1 MILTRYFTIV
11 IIIFEYSYA
20 LSEHDKLTRIN
31 KYINEQYL
39 ANPIVKIISKLTEK
53 RKNGCSFYFLSLI
66 LKK

>member
-39 ANPIVKIISKLTEK
+39 ANPIVKIITNNHRCNIKLIQVY
-53 RKNGCSFYFLSLI
+53 RYIDF
-66 LKK
+66 